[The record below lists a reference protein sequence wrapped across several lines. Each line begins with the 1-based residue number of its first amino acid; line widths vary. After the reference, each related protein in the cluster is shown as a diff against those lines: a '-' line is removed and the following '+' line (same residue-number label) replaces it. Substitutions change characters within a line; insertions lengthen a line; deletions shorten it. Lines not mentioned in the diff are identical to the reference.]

1 MLCVQT
7 PHRSPLSGPHGRDQG
22 NATGKGGRE
31 SDKGRRPCQTQT
43 LSPPTSTPN
52 NFAGWCSVTGQQTL
66 WTAGAH
72 LIPMRNKG
80 LLHDLPHRN
89 LDVCNGSRLR
99 LWAYRFSVH
108 RSDRTKELTGKSR
121 GGGICFFSNNNVVM
135 KGIYTLLNHS
145 APWSGNSHASVSTI
159 LATEGIYNDHSHSG
173 LQTACPYHNAT
184 TRWATR
190 STMLTS
196 AHPHDAVRAVCHLP
210 CTVKNGIHPWK

>member
-1 MLCVQT
+1 MYRHQIGALCLGRTVVTKEMLT
-7 PHRSPLSGPHGRDQG
+7 E
-22 NATGKGGRE
+22 KGEE
-31 SDKGRRPCQTQT
+31 SRRPCQTPT
-43 LSPPTSTPN
+43 RSPPTSTPN
-52 NFAGWCSVTGQQTL
+52 NFAGWCSVPGQQTL

-89 LDVCNGSRLR
+89 LDVCNGSRHR
-99 LWAYRFSVH
+99 HRAYGFSVH

-159 LATEGIYNDHSHSG
+159 LATEGSY
-173 LQTACPYHNAT
+173 LQ
-184 TRWATR
+184 R
-190 STMLTS
+190 S
-196 AHPHDAVRAVCHLP
+196 
-210 CTVKNGIHPWK
+210 